1 MRSIYYRSVRWGG
14 GLKSEN
20 RAIFSHIVCCADSA
34 TATSHQ

>member
-14 GLKSEN
+14 GLKSEKPCD
-20 RAIFSHIVCCADSA
+20 FSHIVCCADSA